1 MEYNLLDLIAALEEV
16 VKKAA
21 PFPIGKKSL
30 VDCTEIDEIATEMR
44 LVLPREI
51 QQAQNIVADKNRII
65 SDAKKEAEA
74 IISKAEQQRRELIDQ
89 NSILQEAR
97 RRATEEIQRGTA
109 ALQPYQK
116 LHAGLHRQNALP
128 RRGADGQ
135 GRERA
140 AYPPQDPQ
148 HRHGACKAAA
158 AGAAPAGSA
167 GPTAEEVIRSA
178 RSANKSKPPFR
189 TGKVVLCDI
198 SI

>member
-89 NSILQEAR
+89 NSI
-97 RRATEEIQRGTA
+97 
-109 ALQPYQK
+109 
-116 LHAGLHRQNALP
+116 P
-128 RRGADGQ
+128 RK
-135 GRERA
+135 RA
-140 AYPPQDPQ
+140 AAPP
-148 HRHGACKAAA
+148 R
-158 AGAAPAGSA
+158 
-167 GPTAEEVIRSA
+167 RSA
-178 RSANKSKPPFR
+178 RHSSAPTLSEAPRRITPTKCSPA
-189 TGKVVLCDI
+189 
-198 SI
+198 

>member
-97 RRATEEIQRGTA
+97 RRATEEISAAQQRSNLIRSSTQDYTDKM
-109 ALQPYQK
+109 LS
-116 LHAGLHRQNALP
+116 RV
-128 RRGADGQ
+128 ADGQ

-148 HRHGACKAAA
+148 HWHGACKAAA

-167 GPTAEEVIRSA
+167 GSAEEVIRSA

-189 TGKVVLCDI
+189 TGKVVSL
-198 SI
+198 SKK

>member
-74 IISKAEQQRRELIDQ
+74 IISKAEQQRRELID
-89 NSILQEAR
+89 
-97 RRATEEIQRGTA
+97 RRATEEISAAQQRSN
-109 ALQPYQK
+109 L
-116 LHAGLHRQNALP
+116 
-128 RRGADGQ
+128 
-135 GRERA
+135 
-140 AYPPQDPQ
+140 
-148 HRHGACKAAA
+148 
-158 AGAAPAGSA
+158 
-167 GPTAEEVIRSA
+167 IRSSTQDYTDKMLSRVEELMVKDVNELRILRKTLSTGTELA
-178 RSANKSKPPFR
+178 KPQQPAQLPQ
-189 TGKVVLCDI
+189 GQPVPQQKK
-198 SI
+198 

>member
-74 IISKAEQQRRELIDQ
+74 IISKAEQ
-89 NSILQEAR
+89 
-97 RRATEEIQRGTA
+97 
-109 ALQPYQK
+109 
-116 LHAGLHRQNALP
+116 
-128 RRGADGQ
+128 
-135 GRERA
+135 
-140 AYPPQDPQ
+140 
-148 HRHGACKAAA
+148 
-158 AGAAPAGSA
+158 
-167 GPTAEEVIRSA
+167 
-178 RSANKSKPPFR
+178 
-189 TGKVVLCDI
+189 
-198 SI
+198 

>member
-74 IISKAEQQRRELIDQ
+74 IINKAEQQRRVLAHAFDLHQLFHGRFQHGMQGSEPVQQTMRQGIYVALGNGVKQ
-89 NSILQEAR
+89 HQLQHLVVCE
-97 RRATEEIQRGTA
+97 
-109 ALQPYQK
+109 ALQPS
-116 LHAGLHRQNALP
+116 GEEPLP
-128 RRGADGQ
+128 HPLPVPGMLSS
-135 GRERA
+135 
-140 AYPPQDPQ
+140 
-148 HRHGACKAAA
+148 HT
-158 AGAAPAGSA
+158 APS
-167 GPTAEEVIRSA
+167 SA
-178 RSANKSKPPFR
+178 R
-189 TGKVVLCDI
+189 L
-198 SI
+198 

>member
-97 RRATEEIQRGTA
+97 RRATEEISA
-109 ALQPYQK
+109 ASSLRLGIATKRWSVSITLSSWIAMQPSIVREAIAFRFPPVRDF
-116 LHAGLHRQNALP
+116 LNLMSEIFMLILP
-128 RRGADGQ
+128 
-135 GRERA
+135 
-140 AYPPQDPQ
+140 
-148 HRHGACKAAA
+148 
-158 AGAAPAGSA
+158 
-167 GPTAEEVIRSA
+167 V
-178 RSANKSKPPFR
+178 F
-189 TGKVVLCDI
+189 L
-198 SI
+198 

>member
-74 IISKAEQQRRELIDQ
+74 IISKAEQQRRVLAHAFDLQQRRELIDQ

-97 RRATEEIQRGTA
+97 RRATEEISAAQQRSN
-109 ALQPYQK
+109 L
-116 LHAGLHRQNALP
+116 
-128 RRGADGQ
+128 
-135 GRERA
+135 
-140 AYPPQDPQ
+140 
-148 HRHGACKAAA
+148 
-158 AGAAPAGSA
+158 
-167 GPTAEEVIRSA
+167 IRSSTQDYTDKMLSRVEELMVKDVNELRILRKTLSTGTELA
-178 RSANKSKPPFR
+178 KPQQPAQLPQ
-189 TGKVVLCDI
+189 GQPVPQQKK
-198 SI
+198 